1 MKTTT
6 TTQSIISGIVG
17 ALFVLLTIFVYNQYK
32 DNTSEQSINSI
43 NQVTENTLIPPINN
57 VAYTPQQAV
66 DLTYA
71 AEKSLDAVVHIKTK
85 IISKTNS
92 YDDFFGP
99 FKEYF
104 HQYPQRSNSY
114 VAFGS
119 GVIISSDGYIVTNNH
134 VIDGADEISITFNDE
149 RETIAE
155 VVGVDPSTDLALVKV
170 DENDLPFI
178 SFGNSDDVKVG
189 EWVLAVGNPFDLNST
204 VTAGI
209 VSAKARNINILG
221 GQSSIESFIQTDAVV
236 NRGNSGGALV
246 NTDGDLVGINAA
258 IASHT
263 GVYEGYSFAIPVNIV
278 RKVVNDIME
287 YGEAQRGYLGVQI
300 QDINADFADANNLNN
315 TEGIYVAGVVEN
327 SGAHDAGIE
336 VGDIILSIN
345 DKKTNSLSSL
355 LGLIAQYNPGTVVDV
370 KLKRGTDIMNLG
382 VTLKNKNGT
391 LVAIK
396 SGDSFYN
403 ELLGADLQQ
412 LTRDELSSL
421 NISNGLKIN
430 DIGNGIL
437 NRSGINE
444 GFIITEINGVTVNS
458 ENNLETALSNSRRN
472 IIRLKGIYPNGV
484 RVSYE
489 FML

>member
-1 MKTTT
+1 MNTTST
-6 TTQSIISGIVG
+6 TKSIISGIAG
-17 ALFVLLTIFVYNQYK
+17 ALFVLLTIYIFNQYK
-32 DNTSEQSINSI
+32 DNTSYQSITPNQNQATNGLAPPVNSV
-43 NQVTENTLIPPINN
+43 NYVPP
-57 VAYTPQQAV
+57 QAI

-85 IISKTNS
+85 IISRTNS

-104 HQYPQRSNSY
+104 HQHPQRSNSY
-114 VAFGS
+114 IAFGS

-134 VIDGADEISITFNDE
+134 VIDGADEITITFNDE
-149 RETIAE
+149 QETKAE
-155 VVGVDPSTDLALVKV
+155 IIGVDPSTDLALIKV
-170 DENDLPFI
+170 DMTKLPYI

-189 EWVLAVGNPFDLNST
+189 EWVLAVGNPFNLNST

-246 NTDGDLVGINAA
+246 NTDGALVGINAA

-287 YGEAQRGYLGVQI
+287 YGEVQRGYLGVQI
-300 QDINADFADANNLNN
+300 QDINADFAEANGLNN
-315 TEGIYVAGVVEN
+315 IEGIYVAGVVDG
-327 SGAHDAGIE
+327 SGAQDAGIE

-345 DKKTNSLSSL
+345 DRKTNSLSSL
-355 LGLIAQYNPGTVVDV
+355 LGLIAQFNPGAVVDV
-370 KLKRGTDIMNLG
+370 KIKRDSKVKQIG

-391 LVAIK
+391 LLAIK

-403 ELLGADLQQ
+403 DLLGADLQQ
-412 LTRDELSSL
+412 LSKEELDELK
-421 NISNGLKIN
+421 ISNGLKIN
-430 DIGNGIL
+430 NIGDGIL
-437 NRSGINE
+437 NKGGINE
-444 GFIITEINGVTVNS
+444 GFIITEINGTSVNTES
-458 ENNLETALSNSRRN
+458 HLESALSKSQRN
-472 IIRLKGIYPNGV
+472 IIRLKGIYPNGA

-489 FML
+489 FMF

>member
-6 TTQSIISGIVG
+6 IIKNTLSGVAG
-17 ALFVLLTIFVYNQYK
+17 ALFVILVLFLYTQHKY
-32 DNTSEQSINSI
+32 NTSNNITLEDQQS
-43 NQVTENTLIPPINN
+43 ENVDKIPPIHKSKFS
-57 VAYTPQQAV
+57 PQHSV

-71 AEKSLDAVVHIKTK
+71 ADKSLDAVVHIKTK
-85 IISKTNS
+85 IISRTNS
-92 YDDFFGP
+92 YDDFFGQ

-134 VIDGADEISITFNDE
+134 VIDGADKITITFNDE
-149 RETIAE
+149 RETDAE
-155 VVGVDPSTDLALVKV
+155 IIGVDPSTDLALLKVK
-170 DENDLPFI
+170 EKDLPFI
-178 SFGNSDDVKVG
+178 SFGNSDNVKVG

-221 GQSSIESFIQTDAVV
+221 GQSAIESFIQTDAVV

-246 NTDGDLVGINAA
+246 NTIGDLVGINAA

-278 RKVVNDIME
+278 RKVVNDLIE
-287 YGEAQRGYLGVQI
+287 FGEVQRGYLGVQI
-300 QDINADFADANNLNN
+300 QDINAEFAKANDLEN
-315 TEGIYVAGVVEN
+315 TKGIYVASVMKN
-327 SGAHDAGIE
+327 SGAYEAGIE
-336 VGDIILSIN
+336 EGDIIIAVN
-345 DKKTNSLSSL
+345 ETKTNTLSTL
-355 LGLIAQYNPGTVVDV
+355 LGLIGQYNPGAIVTVKIERNGVSLS
-370 KLKRGTDIMNLG
+370 KE

-391 LVAIK
+391 LAAIR
-396 SGDSFYN
+396 SSDVFFN

-412 LTRDELSSL
+412 LSNEDKDEL
-421 NISNGLKIN
+421 NISSGLKVMKIT
-430 DIGNGIL
+430 NGIL
-437 NRSGINE
+437 SRSGINE
-444 GFIITEINGVTVNS
+444 GFIITEINNS
-458 ENNLETALSNSRRN
+458 DVDTESELLSSINNTKKN
-472 IIRLKGIYPNGV
+472 IIRMKGIYSNGV